1 MPVHDGRS
9 PVIMLVLEE
18 LKSDDLQSA
27 FRKVDPVLAIESM
40 CVVFAGV
47 TAKCAL
53 QSFWLS
59 IAINKTFGRFGR
71 SIATA

>member
-1 MPVHDGRS
+1 
-9 PVIMLVLEE
+9 MLVLEE
-18 LKSDDLQSA
+18 LQSDDLQSA

-53 QSFWLS
+53 
-59 IAINKTFGRFGR
+59 
-71 SIATA
+71 